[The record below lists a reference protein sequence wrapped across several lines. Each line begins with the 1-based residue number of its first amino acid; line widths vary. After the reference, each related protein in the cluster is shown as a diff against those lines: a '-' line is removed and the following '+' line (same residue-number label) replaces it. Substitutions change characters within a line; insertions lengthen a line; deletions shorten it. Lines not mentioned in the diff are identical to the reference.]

1 MTDLVAQYWTKPIT
15 RREAQAVFDELSSA
29 VNSMREHI
37 VKMDFTITYLAEKA
51 GVQPAEFQEWVRPR

>member
-29 VNSMREHI
+29 VNSRLCEP
-37 VKMDFTITYLAEKA
+37 VCLRLA
-51 GVQPAEFQEWVRPR
+51 